1 MESAWLKGLSIYKTI
16 FDQVTKACT
25 ISSEPTS
32 ATMCWGM
39 MKATDLLDEFSKLKF
54 VRHPEVTYAMSLS
67 ALQKDA
73 KDGTT
78 SLKAELADTTAIAK
92 RVDVDLKAL
101 KRRNPNLN
109 Q

>member
-1 MESAWLKGLSIYKTI
+1 M
-16 FDQVTKACT
+16 TKART
-25 ISSEPTS
+25 VSSEPTS

-39 MKATDLLDEFSKLKF
+39 MKATDLLDEFSKLEF
-54 VRHPEVTYAMSLS
+54 VRHPEVIYAMSLS

-73 KDGTT
+73 KDGAA
-78 SLKAELADTTAIAK
+78 SLKSELADTTAIAK

-101 KRRNPNLN
+101 KRRNPDLN